1 MTSLPVPAP
10 RLGSAAALLRSLSAD
25 AGGSPRSALAPPD
38 RPPRPSASPGAC
50 RRSVPGARSPGA
62 LSPPRRHRTGPV
74 QPLADDRVVV
84 SSSSGVSGISGII
97 AHRDPDAVLRA
108 SRTGH
113 GHRARTRRSASFM
126 VQRSDRWRPYR
137 MVVLSRRRFGAR
149 DQDPRWFLRF
159 ARPLDRW
166 RQPCTAWLLPVGLRA
181 RCWRPGYRSGSHL
194 VHRDYLP
201 LGGGRG
207 TAPAAVV
214 LVPPADRA

>member
-1 MTSLPVPAP
+1 
-10 RLGSAAALLRSLSAD
+10 
-25 AGGSPRSALAPPD
+25 
-38 RPPRPSASPGAC
+38 
-50 RRSVPGARSPGA
+50 
-62 LSPPRRHRTGPV
+62 
-74 QPLADDRVVV
+74 
-84 SSSSGVSGISGII
+84 
-97 AHRDPDAVLRA
+97 
-108 SRTGH
+108 
-113 GHRARTRRSASFM
+113 M

-201 LGGGRG
+201 LGGGRVGGGRG

-214 LVPPADRA
+214 LVPPADRAQRPDEGGVLVYLRVNEIGILPAALDLGGA